1 MKGILRRLRPS
12 PAMVVA
18 CTALVFA
25 MTGAG
30 YAAGML
36 GPNTVGTKQL
46 KKNAVISSK
55 VKNGSLLRADFKS
68 GQIPAG
74 PRGPQGP
81 QGPQGIQGAQG
92 AQGIQGI
99 QGPQGI
105 LAEAVVAAPVGTTP
119 GGATAFV
126 FVGETQSLTL
136 GAGQSIVGVATGQLV
151 LSTGAGPQAFG
162 FTLCYR
168 QGAGPV
174 KQFLSNVNDFQV
186 ATAIDRLESHT
197 AAAAVSLP
205 AGTYS
210 VGFCA
215 YNPGPTSLSGD
226 WAIGMFQVYN
236 GTVAYNPASSPSAP
250 EKMK

>member
-1 MKGILRRLRPS
+1 
-12 PAMVVA
+12 MVVA

-74 PRGPQGP
+74 PQGP
-81 QGPQGIQGAQG
+81 PGAAGAAGAPGAPGQQGPP
-92 AQGIQGI
+92 
-99 QGPQGI
+99 GPQGI
-105 LAEAVVAAPVGTTP
+105 LSESVVAAPVGTIA
-119 GGATAFV
+119 GGSAGFV

-136 GAGQSIVGVATGQLV
+136 GAGQSIVGVVTGQLK
-151 LSTGAGPQAFG
+151 LSTGTGPQSFG
-162 FTLCYR
+162 FSVCYR
-168 QGAGPV
+168 QGVGPV
-174 KQFLSNVNDFQV
+174 TKFLSNGGDYQI
-186 ATAIDRLESHT
+186 ATAIDRIESHT

-210 VGFCA
+210 VGYCV
-215 YNPGPTSLSGD
+215 YNFGATSLNGD
-226 WAIGMFQVYN
+226 WAIGTFQVYN
-236 GTVAYNPASSPSAP
+236 GTVAYNPASAPSAR
-250 EKMK
+250 EKIK